1 MQSLFGISTATLA
14 LWLAIFAGTSILLIL
29 TLGFL
34 QKILVK
40 LSLRNIPRRTAQSIL
55 IIIGLMLSTTIIA
68 ASLGIGDTVNHS
80 IKMTVFNSLGKTDET
95 ITARQL
101 SIYGTREYLPD
112 ETWNKL
118 QTRALTYNNI
128 DGLMPAVRKTFPVTN
143 IRTNRSETRMAISAY
158 DPSQENNFGPIVNCF
173 SRYLKE
179 ESDYECLDAGDNPE
193 SYRGWE
199 ALSNNISL
207 KSLKG
212 REIFLN
218 QDAAKKLDAREGDV
232 LNLYT
237 GGKKTNL
244 TVKHVVKNGGLAGGG
259 DSRPGLIIKLDS
271 FQSILD
277 APNKITH
284 ILISN
289 KGDAI
294 TGLELSNE
302 VTTLVRNLFVDNE
315 KAQNMFEQIRSNN
328 TAINMFEEK
337 AKDNQE
343 TDEAFKT
350 KLNSLTNSLKNNS
363 FNEES
368 ISLLSEETFIFRI
381 TSILKDPSELEETYL
396 KDISCPGNIKCS
408 YYENRDSLNNLAN
421 SILALSPQLS
431 QVRIDESKADGIK
444 LAETIGNSITSIFTI
459 FGSFSI
465 IVGLLLIFLVF
476 VLLAAA
482 RSTEMGMSRALGLKR
497 LDLIKLFTL
506 EGTAYAVGA
515 AIIGTVIGIGISFIL
530 VKSIQNII
538 ETDQFSIVPYF
549 SVTSI
554 TIAFCAGLLLTLLTV
569 ILSSYRVSKLNIVVA
584 IRGLSEEMVQSLPV
598 TFKERLLQFSKALIY
613 PYYHFSTNTPIKK
626 NIIKSIINILITP
639 FKILFLWPKNIFLSL
654 LQIII
659 AILSKWWTSPFIG
672 IVLIYLGI
680 ISSSYALFVIG
691 ASIVLIGLGL
701 LLKWILPKRTKL
713 NKENITRIVYSF
725 QGLTLVV
732 FWSLPFDAF
741 EFLTG
746 ELSAGPEV
754 FILGGIG
761 VIVSAVWLIMANTV
775 ILEYLITGIIGSFSG
790 LKAILKTAIA
800 YPMASKFRTGIT
812 LGMFAIVVFNL
823 IIFAVLNNLQDIR
836 SLEPTRITG
845 GFDISA
851 NINPELPI
859 KNFEQELKNNSLL
872 LSISD
877 FNSYSRTVSLPGKA
891 REKSEKGKFRNIS
904 IKSVDSGYL
913 KENLFQITHY
923 DPQYGTSSREIW
935 NALETDKSLAIL
947 NGSSLSTDDP
957 FGAGRTDFQ
966 ATAIK
971 LSDPTE
977 IQAFD
982 IELQTTIGKSPVINT
997 RKIIGILDTQAD
1009 SLTWGGQGATLI
1021 THYDFVKEVA
1031 PFEIPYTNYFFKVSD
1046 EKSTADIVPLLETSF
1061 IKNSLKALDIKTQI
1075 IQSQAQ
1081 QDSFTQLFQAFA
1093 GLGLIVG
1100 IAAIGVI
1107 SLRGVVERRKHIGMM
1122 KAIGFKS
1129 YLIQF
1134 QFLFESAFVTFLG
1147 TIIGVIFG
1155 IITSVNIYNEIS
1167 KEVQGLQFSI
1177 PWGEVAIITSLV
1189 IVSAILTTIL
1199 PARQASKIIPADA
1212 LRFE

>member
-1 MQSLFGISTATLA
+1 MQSLFGIPTATLA
-14 LWLAIFAGTSILLIL
+14 LWLAILAGASILSVLL
-29 TLGFL
+29 LGFL

-101 SIYGTREYLPD
+101 SIYGTSDYLPE
-112 ETWNKL
+112 ETWSKL
-118 QTRALTYNNI
+118 SDRALTYDKI
-128 DGLMPAVRKTFPVTN
+128 DGLMPAIKKTFPVTN

-158 DPSQENNFGPIVNCF
+158 DPSKETNFGPIVNCF

-207 KSLKG
+207 NSLKG

-232 LNLYT
+232 LNIYT

-259 DSRPGLIIKLDS
+259 DSRPGIIIKLDS

-294 TGLELSNE
+294 DGLKLSNE

-315 KAQNMFEQIRSNN
+315 KAQNMFEQVQSNN
-328 TAINMFEEK
+328 TAISMLEQK
-337 AKDNQE
+337 ANDNLE
-343 TDEAFKT
+343 TDKDFKN
-350 KLNSLTNSLKNNS
+350 KLNSFINLLKNKS
-363 FNEES
+363 FNKEAIS
-368 ISLLSEETFIFRI
+368 ILSDETFIFQI
-381 TSILKDPSELEETYL
+381 SSILKDPAEFGENYI

-408 YYENRDSLNNLAN
+408 YYENRDSLNDLAI

-431 QVRIDESKADGIK
+431 KVKIDESKANGIK
-444 LAETIGNSITSIFTI
+444 LAETIGQSITSIFTI

-497 LDLIKLFTL
+497 LDLIKLFSY

-515 AIIGTVIGIGISFIL
+515 AIIGTIIGIGISFIL
-530 VKSIQNII
+530 VKSLQSILST
-538 ETDQFSIVPYF
+538 EDFSIVPYF

-584 IRGLSEEMVQSLPV
+584 IRGLSEEMVQSIPV
-598 TFKERLLQFSKALIY
+598 TFKERLIEFSKSLIY
-613 PYYHFSTNTPIKK
+613 PYYHFSTNTF
-626 NIIKSIINILITP
+626 KSILNILLAP
-639 FKILFLWPKNIFLSL
+639 FKIIVLWPKNILVSL
-654 LQIII
+654 LQIIG
-659 AILSKWWTSPFIG
+659 AILSKWWISPFIG
-672 IVLIYLGI
+672 ILLIYLGI
-680 ISSSYALFVIG
+680 VFSNYALFVIG

-701 LLKWILPKRTKL
+701 FLRWILPKRTKL
-713 NKENITRIVYSF
+713 NKEKITRIVYSF
-725 QGLTLVV
+725 QGLTLVI

-741 EFLTG
+741 EFVTG

-775 ILEYLITGIIGSFSG
+775 ILEYIITGIIGSFAG

-800 YPMASKFRTGIT
+800 YPMSSKFRTGIT

-836 SLEPTRITG
+836 SLEPNRITG

-851 NINPELPI
+851 DINPELPI
-859 KNFEQELKNNSLL
+859 ANFEEELKANSLL
-872 LSISD
+872 LSMND

-891 REKSEKGKFRNIS
+891 REKNEKGKFKNIS
-904 IKSVDSGYL
+904 IKSVDSTYL

-923 DPQYGTSSREIW
+923 DPQYGTSSKEIW
-935 NALETDKSLAIL
+935 NALEKDKSLAIL
-947 NGSSLSTDDP
+947 NGSSFATDDP
-957 FGAGRTDFQ
+957 FGTGSSDFE
-966 ATAIK
+966 TTSMK
-971 LSDPTE
+971 LSDPAE

-997 RKIIGILDTQAD
+997 RKVIGILDTQAD
-1009 SLTWGGQGATLI
+1009 SLSWGGQSATLI

-1031 PFEIPYTNYFFKVSD
+1031 PFEIPYTNYFFKVSG
-1046 EKSTADIVPLLETSF
+1046 EKNAEKIVPLLETTF
-1061 IKNSLKALDIKTQI
+1061 IRNSLKAIDIKTQI

-1129 YLIQF
+1129 HLIQF

-1177 PWGEVAIITSLV
+1177 PWGEVAIIISLV
-1189 IVSAILTTIL
+1189 IISAILTTIL
-1199 PARQASKIIPADA
+1199 PARQASKILPADA